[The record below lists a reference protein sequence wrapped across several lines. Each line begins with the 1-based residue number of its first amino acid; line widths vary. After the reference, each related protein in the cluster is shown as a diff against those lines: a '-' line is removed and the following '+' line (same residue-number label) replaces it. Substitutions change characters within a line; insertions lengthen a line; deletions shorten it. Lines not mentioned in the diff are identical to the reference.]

1 MHIYCN
7 AIVNAG
13 QGKVNVTEKG
23 RQKLKAGKISETV
36 LKRSVLK
43 AVNGQLK
50 QKSASKAG
58 VGVDAGLFAV
68 PEHNGTM
75 AAASAAVAGNAV
87 GMAELA
93 VYRAC
98 NSLAA
103 AGAVPVAVTVQLV
116 LPESMEEDGLKQ
128 TMQEILAACE
138 KTGVLLNE
146 GHTQISPL
154 VAERVVSVTAIGM
167 AAGTAAL
174 HETVAGSELV
184 MTKTAGLA
192 GAVLLAE
199 TYREALHERYTYAF
213 IDKARTRREEISVL
227 REAKMLKE
235 AGIVHMHDIAEGGVF
250 GAVWELAERL
260 QAGVE
265 MDLKKIPILQET
277 VEISEYFD
285 VNPYQLRGDG
295 ALLFLTHDSAL
306 IIEKLAELGIPA
318 AVIGRMTEGNDRILV
333 NEEEVRH
340 LEPNRVEEYE
350 RAVQRMREQKGE

>member
-1 MHIYCN
+1 M
-7 AIVNAG
+7 
-13 QGKVNVTEKG
+13 
-23 RQKLKAGKISETV
+23 KAGKISEAV

-50 QKSASKAG
+50 QKNASKAG

-75 AAASAAVAGNAV
+75 AAASAAVAGNAI

-98 NSLAA
+98 NSLVA

-116 LPESMEEDGLKQ
+116 LPESMEETGLKQ
-128 TMQEILAACE
+128 TMQELLAACGNA
-138 KTGVLLNE
+138 GVLLNE

-154 VAERVVSVTAIGM
+154 VAERVVSVSAIGM
-167 AAGTAAL
+167 AAGMATL
-174 HETVAGSELV
+174 NETVAGSELV
-184 MTKTAGLA
+184 MTKAAGLA
-192 GAVLLAE
+192 GTVLLAE
-199 TYREALHERYTYAF
+199 NYREALHERYTYAF
-213 IDKARTRREEISVL
+213 IDKARARREELTVL
-227 REAKMLKE
+227 PEARLLMK

-260 QAGVE
+260 QAGAE
-265 MDLKKIPILQET
+265 IDLKKIPILQET

-306 IIEKLAELGIPA
+306 IIEKLAEIGISA

-333 NEEEVRH
+333 NEDEQRH